1 MGRRFVDAWQRAER
15 GKLVGETHVSFPDLE
30 AMQAALTLSRLELL
44 RHVRQHGA
52 TSTRALADTL
62 GRDYKNVHQDV
73 AALEVAG
80 LLMREGRKLIAPW
93 DEVQASV
100 MLAAQAIIDSKRKQ
114 HARRA
119 RKTAHT

>member
-1 MGRRFVDAWQRAER
+1 MKA
-15 GKLVGETHVSFPDLE
+15 S
-30 AMQAALTLSRLELL
+30 ALWAKVIVAN
-44 RHVRQHGA
+44 HQHGA

-93 DEVQASV
+93 DEVQANV
-100 MLAAQAIIDSKRKQ
+100 MLA
-114 HARRA
+114 
-119 RKTAHT
+119 

>member
-1 MGRRFVDAWQRAER
+1 MSKVQVHVGSLADMGRRFVDAWHRTER
-15 GKLVGETHVSFPDLE
+15 GETVRETHVTFLDLE
-30 AMQAALTLSRLELL
+30 TMQATLTPRRLELL

-52 TSTRALADTL
+52 TSTRALADAL

-80 LLMREGRKLIAPW
+80 LLVREGRKLITPW

-100 MLAAQAIIDSKRKQ
+100 MLA
-114 HARRA
+114 
-119 RKTAHT
+119 